1 MFFQIILFNL
11 EHAKCDGSLSAPRL
25 RRIDDVILAIKAKGH
40 PPLMVDDGNHP
51 ESKPSLSN
59 EIQSILLDVEKTSAT
74 RQVGGGELTPR
85 MVTSHKEEEETKNK
99 SISTNR
105 KEAEPRD
112 DVPPQKC
119 VKPANMI
126 GGPPRYMSD
135 TSNPVYFL
143 Q

>member
-1 MFFQIILFNL
+1 MFNL
-11 EHAKCDGSLSAPRL
+11 EQAKCDGSLSAPRL
-25 RRIDDVILAIKAKGH
+25 RTDDVILAMKAN
-40 PPLMVDDGNHP
+40 LMVDDGHHL

-74 RQVGGGELTPR
+74 KQVGGGEVTPR
-85 MVTSHKEEEETKNK
+85 MVTSHQEEEGTKNK
-99 SISTNR
+99 SISMNQ
-105 KEAEPRD
+105 KEAESRD
-112 DVPPQKC
+112 DVPTQKC
-119 VKPANMI
+119 VKPANTI